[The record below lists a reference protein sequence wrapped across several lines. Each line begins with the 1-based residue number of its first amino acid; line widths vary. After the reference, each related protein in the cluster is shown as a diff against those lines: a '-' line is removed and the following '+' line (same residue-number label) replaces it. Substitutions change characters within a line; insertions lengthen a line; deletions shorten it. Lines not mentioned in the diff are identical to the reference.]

1 MLFNLPKG
9 LSQRVRTAL
18 VSRLNCAMAT
28 ENQEVLPETTA
39 AALEATMPGEVTAV
53 AAPNQEGTAETT
65 SRDKRPRSES
75 PDEDLLE
82 PEAKKSR
89 DEALLW
95 KKLRKLRD

>member
-39 AALEATMPGEVTAV
+39 AALEP
-53 AAPNQEGTAETT
+53 
-65 SRDKRPRSES
+65 PRLD
-75 PDEDLLE
+75 P
-82 PEAKKSR
+82 
-89 DEALLW
+89 
-95 KKLRKLRD
+95 